1 MNFSPLF
8 SCLSTP
14 TAQTVPVSQSLARF
28 LCQQPPGDPQASL
41 PLEATADYFEVRGK
55 SISLG
60 SEDTE
65 SQEQM
70 FRLQV
75 APPKGEVHN
84 RQREGRLSG
93 SVG

>member
-14 TAQTVPVSQSLARF
+14 TAQTVPVPQSLARF
-28 LCQQPPGDPQASL
+28 LCQQPPGDPPASL
-41 PLEATADYFEVRGK
+41 PLEATADYFEVRGE

-75 APPKGEVHN
+75 APPKAKFRTASERGA
-84 RQREGRLSG
+84 
-93 SVG
+93 